1 MAPLPLDH
9 FRFLAP
15 FYDRIFGGV
24 DPRRLREL
32 LAPFP
37 AEEGLLLDLGG
48 GTGRVV
54 QALGCRPER
63 VVVVDVSEGML
74 ARARAKGFPCVR
86 AAAEALPFPPGTYGR
101 IVVVDA
107 FHHLANQAQALRE
120 MWRVLAPGG
129 RAVIE
134 EPDIRHLAVRGIAL
148 GERLLLM
155 RSRFRP
161 AEWVAEGLAALG
173 AEVRIV
179 REGPI
184 YWVVAQKEGTP
195 QT

>member
-1 MAPLPLDH
+1 MSPLPLDH
-9 FRFLAP
+9 FRLLAP

-54 QALGCRPER
+54 QALGCRPAR
-63 VVVVDVSEGML
+63 VLVADVSEGML
-74 ARARAKGFPCVR
+74 KRARAKGFPCVQ
-86 AAAEALPFPPGTYGR
+86 AAAEALPFPAEAYGR

-107 FHHLANQAQALRE
+107 FHHLADQRQALRE

-134 EPDIRHLAVRGIAL
+134 EPDIRHPAVRGIAL

-161 AEWVAEGLAALG
+161 AEWIAQGLTALG
-173 AEVRIV
+173 GQVRIV
-179 REGPI
+179 REGAI
-184 YWVVAQKEGTP
+184 YWVVAQKMDAP
-195 QT
+195 

>member
-120 MWRVLAPGG
+120 MWGASWPPEDGRSLKSRTSATWPCGG
-129 RAVIE
+129 S
-134 EPDIRHLAVRGIAL
+134 PWGS
-148 GERLLLM
+148 G
-155 RSRFRP
+155 SS
-161 AEWVAEGLAALG
+161 
-173 AEVRIV
+173 
-179 REGPI
+179 
-184 YWVVAQKEGTP
+184 
-195 QT
+195 